1 MTVAEALT
9 LRAGFAKIKQQLNEN
24 GVDISDVKTV
34 SDLPAVLASILPA
47 ELLPQLAKDD
57 VMNTILENGWIEGIL
72 FSFANEAKAG
82 WLAKAL
88 TLAGDLVSEED
99 LNG

>member
-1 MTVAEALT
+1 MTIAEALT

-34 SDLPAVLASILPA
+34 SDLPA

>member
-34 SDLPAVLASILPA
+34 SDLPAVLSSILPA
-47 ELLPQLAKDD
+47 ELLPQLTKDD
-57 VMNTILENGWIEGIL
+57 TMKGILESGVLAGL
-72 FSFANEAKAG
+72 LTLFANDAKMGA
-82 WLAKAL
+82 LAKSL
-88 TLAGDLVSEED
+88 TLGSAFVHEED